1 MTVQVAKSENPGGCE
16 TKQLKDTATVTVVYT
31 LKVK

>member
-16 TKQLKDTATVTVVYT
+16 MKHLKDTATVTVVYT